1 MGTLKKLVSVCSA
14 AALGLNLAAAAAPL
28 TSSAESAGVVINEIC
43 AKNTTFAASDGN
55 FYDWIELYNPT
66 GSAVNISGYGL
77 SDNEANPYKFTF
89 PENTIINSG
98 DRLIVFCDSKID
110 GLAGQLVAPMGLST
124 NGETVVLTDKDG
136 AAVDTVTFGTIEANV
151 TYGRIPDGSDEFA
164 FMSMTPDAPNE
175 KKDVITID
183 VPEPVLAKESGF
195 YDSSFSLD
203 LLIPKGTTVYYTL
216 DGSTPTTESTVY
228 SSPISVSD
236 ISSSPNVLSAIT
248 NIVASSW
255 GSGATPPSEPVDKA
269 FIVNAIAVDS
279 SGNVSDTVT
288 GAYFIGYNDR
298 ASYYKDMKV
307 VSIVTDMENLFDDEK
322 GIYVLG
328 KTYEDW
334 RNGPDYSPM
343 VNEWEIPANY
353 TQKGAAWERE
363 ASMQVFENGQLAH
376 SQNVG
381 LRIHGGATRS
391 AAQKSFNVYAR
402 SQYGASKFEFDLF
415 SGTVVSEAKE
425 KIIDKFDSF
434 MLRNGGNDGQYTRF
448 RDKLN
453 QMLVGDREMLT
464 QGMEPCVVFINGEY
478 WGHYE
483 ITEKLDEDFI
493 DAHYNVGASNVCIV
507 KNQQLDEG
515 SEETFAEWEELYQ
528 WIKSAD
534 MTNAENYRQLCEK
547 VDIQSFIDYTSAE
560 IYFNN
565 KDWGS
570 NNMAMWKS
578 TKPKDGNKYSD
589 GKWRFILFDTE
600 YSLNLYSQT
609 PPNTNSFT
617 QLTQQDCFISQ
628 LLSSAMKN
636 EDFRRQFCTSFMDM
650 ANENFS
656 DQHVTQLIDE
666 LSAQYHDV
674 SVDTHDRFWPP
685 ANNTG
690 VGGGFPGGWG
700 GGDWGIGGG
709 GGGNTAEQNYT
720 SEVSSVRSFYQSR
733 FSSITGH
740 LRSFGSLKGNLAK
753 ITVKNDASMGSVKI
767 NTLSPD
773 FSEGSWS
780 GQYYTDYPVVLSA
793 EPESGYRLA
802 YWETSTGQKINGA
815 SAEIELVSDMTVTAV
830 YEKSDSPIGNTNVG
844 DTNEDGEVNLADA
857 VLIMQAIAS
866 PTKYKI
872 TEQGRLNGDVDNT
885 GDGLTGNDAFKIQQF
900 VLRIIPSLESNA

>member
-1 MGTLKKLVSVCSA
+1 MGTFKKLVSVYSVA
-14 AALGLNLAAAAAPL
+14 VLGLNLAASAAPL
-28 TSSAESAGVVINEIC
+28 TSSAESAGIVINEIC
-43 AKNTTFAASDGN
+43 AKNTSFAAADGN

-66 GSAVNISGYGL
+66 GSAVDISGYGL
-77 SDNEANPYKFTF
+77 SDNETNPYKFTF
-89 PENTIINSG
+89 PDNTVINSG
-98 DRLIVFCDSKID
+98 GRLIVFCDSKIA
-110 GLAGQLVAPMGLST
+110 GLTGQLVAPMGLST
-124 NGETVVLTDKDG
+124 NGETVVLTDKGG

-183 VPEPVLAKESGF
+183 VPEPVLFKESGF

-203 LLIPKGTTVYYTL
+203 MLIPKGTTVYYTL
-216 DGSTPTTESTVY
+216 DGSTPTTESAVY

-248 NIVASSW
+248 NIVVSSW
-255 GSGATPPSEPVDKA
+255 NSGATPPAEPVDKA
-269 FIVNAIAVDS
+269 FIVNAIAVDG

-288 GAYFIGYNDR
+288 GAYFIGYNNR

-307 VSIVTDMENLFDDEK
+307 ISIVTDKENLFDDEK

-328 KTYEDW
+328 KTYENW
-334 RNGPDYSPM
+334 RNGPDYNPM
-343 VNEWEIPANY
+343 ANEWEIPANY

-415 SGTVVSEAKE
+415 SGNVVSEAKE

-453 QMLVGDREMLT
+453 QMLVADRDMLT

-528 WIKSAD
+528 WIGSAD
-534 MTNAENYRQLCEK
+534 LANAENYRQLCEK
-547 VDIQSFIDYTSAE
+547 VDIQSFIDYISAE

-565 KDWGS
+565 WDWGG

-578 TKPKDGNKYSD
+578 TKPKDGNIYSD

-600 YSLNLYSQT
+600 YSLNLYGQT
-609 PPNTNSFT
+609 PPHTNSFT
-617 QLTQQDCFISQ
+617 QLTQNDCFLSQ
-628 LLSSAMKN
+628 FLSSAMKN
-636 EDFRRQFCTSFMDM
+636 EDFRRQFCTTFMDM

-656 DQHVTQLIDE
+656 DQRVTRLIDE

-674 SVDTHDRFWPP
+674 SIDTHDRFWSSS
-685 ANNTG
+685 NNPG
-690 VGGGFPGGWG
+690 FGGGFPGGWG

-709 GGGNTAEQNYT
+709 GGGGNAAEQNYT

-740 LRSFGSLKGNLAK
+740 LRSFSSLRGNLAN

-767 NTLSPD
+767 NTITPD
-773 FSEGSWS
+773 FSNGSWS
-780 GQYYTDYPVVLSA
+780 GKYYTDYPVVLSA
-793 EPESGYRLA
+793 KPEPGYRLS
-802 YWETSTGQKINGA
+802 YWETSTGDKISGA
-815 SAEIELVSDMTVTAV
+815 TAEIELTSDMTVTAV
-830 YEKSDSPIGNTNVG
+830 YEKSDLLMG
-844 DTNEDGEVNLADA
+844 DVNLDGTVDSADL
-857 VLIMQAIAS
+857 VLLN
-866 PTKYKI
+866 KYI
-872 TEQGRLNGDVDNT
+872 LGAQTLTAEQGARAELNSDGRIDVFDMVALRKLI
-885 GDGLTGNDAFKIQQF
+885 LTK
-900 VLRIIPSLESNA
+900 